1 MAEHANADARSN
13 PKAPTKATL
22 VDAGLHLMLEKG
34 YHHTGIQEVLQAA
47 GVPKGSFYY
56 YFPSKEAFGR
66 EVIAQFA
73 AAYVERLER
82 WLGETTQSPLTRLHR
97 HLDETLTH
105 FERRGCRGGCL
116 IGNLSQELADQSVPF
131 GAQLEAVFADWRER
145 YARLFREAQAVGE
158 LRADLDPQ
166 QLAGTE
172 PLDPERSAHA
182 SPPPLSPAPLC
193 LGHSRGDRPHRRAH
207 GRRHRGACRADPPAR
222 SRLRLGSRGDCARRL
237 HQCLPLWPRRAFRRA
252 ADAARR
258 PAARDAV
265 QSALYCRRCGRLDA
279 DPDRVPSLSPLGGG
293 GRCGDREYR
302 PGAERHRGESL
313 VYDSAG
319 PGP

>member
-1 MAEHANADARSN
+1 MAEQVTADTGPSA
-13 PKAPTKATL
+13 KATTKAAL
-22 VDAGLHLMLEKG
+22 VDAGTQLILEQG
-34 YHHTGIQEVLQAA
+34 YHHTGIQDVLQAA

-82 WLGETTQSPLTRLHR
+82 CLGDTTQSPLTRLHR

-116 IGNLSQELADQSVPF
+116 IGNLSQELADQSAPF

-166 QLAGTE
+166 QVAEFYLNSFEGAV
-172 PLDPERSAHA
+172 LRAKVSK
-182 SPPPLSPAPLC
+182 SPAPL
-193 LGHSRGDRPHRRAH
+193 
-207 GRRHRGACRADPPAR
+207 
-222 SRLRLGSRGDCARRL
+222 RLFMTLMFDGVLQG
-237 HQCLPLWPRRAFRRA
+237 
-252 ADAARR
+252 R
-258 PAARDAV
+258 PAGV
-265 QSALYCRRCGRLDA
+265 
-279 DPDRVPSLSPLGGG
+279 
-293 GRCGDREYR
+293 
-302 PGAERHRGESL
+302 
-313 VYDSAG
+313 
-319 PGP
+319 

>member
-1 MAEHANADARSN
+1 MAERATADTGPSA
-13 PKAPTKATL
+13 KATTKAAL
-22 VDAGLHLMLEKG
+22 VDAGTQLILEQG
-34 YHHTGIQEVLQAA
+34 YHHTGIQDVLQAA

-82 WLGETTQSPLTRLHR
+82 WLGDTTQSPLTRLHR

-116 IGNLSQELADQSVPF
+116 IGNLSQELADQSAPF

-166 QLAGTE
+166 QVAEFYLNSFEGAV
-172 PLDPERSAHA
+172 LRAKVSK
-182 SPPPLSPAPLC
+182 SPAPLR
-193 LGHSRGDRPHRRAH
+193 LFMTLMFDGVLRGN
-207 GRRHRGACRADPPAR
+207 
-222 SRLRLGSRGDCARRL
+222 
-237 HQCLPLWPRRAFRRA
+237 
-252 ADAARR
+252 
-258 PAARDAV
+258 PAAR
-265 QSALYCRRCGRLDA
+265 
-279 DPDRVPSLSPLGGG
+279 
-293 GRCGDREYR
+293 
-302 PGAERHRGESL
+302 
-313 VYDSAG
+313 
-319 PGP
+319 